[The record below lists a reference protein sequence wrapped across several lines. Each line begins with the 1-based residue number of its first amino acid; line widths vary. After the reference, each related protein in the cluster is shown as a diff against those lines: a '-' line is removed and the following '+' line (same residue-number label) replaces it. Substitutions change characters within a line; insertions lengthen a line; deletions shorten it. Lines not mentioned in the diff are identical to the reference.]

1 MKTQNHS
8 FLIYCV
14 LFLVISYVGI
24 AQDSSEIDVKR
35 FQFSFVPPVSSNGPQ
50 NAQTI
55 NKISLNLLAGS
66 AYGVQAVEVGGV
78 YNFLKGNVNGAQI
91 SGFGNNVGG
100 EVHGLQLAGF
110 INTNQGYVEGA
121 QIAGFIN
128 VTSDSTRGLQL
139 GGFSNISQETRGFQ
153 VAGFNNH
160 NKGTKGTQ
168 LAGFINTTGDLDGLQ
183 LSGFMNKAKNVK
195 GVQFGII
202 NVADSVESGVQV
214 GLINVSKKNGF
225 ISPGLET
232 DDTMPYR
239 FVFRS
244 GLEKF
249 YALLSA
255 GVRPDEYWSY
265 GAGFGSRLFLSQR
278 RTTFFNPELRFHN
291 INKGKLK
298 ANRNN
303 HLVKLNM
310 NFGYKAFKHLYITTG
325 PSINF
330 YMSNRLDRN
339 GQPEINLKDNPS
351 WDHRSGRN
359 SYQLWVGYSIGIGF

>member
-8 FLIYCV
+8 FFIYCM
-14 LFLVISYVGI
+14 LFLVISYVGV
-24 AQDSSEIDVKR
+24 AQETSDRDVKM
-35 FQFSFVPPVSSNGPQ
+35 FQFSLVPPVSSNGPQ
-50 NAQTI
+50 NDQTI
-55 NKISLNLLAGS
+55 NKISLNLLAGY
-66 AYGVQAVEVGGV
+66 AHGVEAVEVGGL
-78 YNFLKGNVNGAQI
+78 YNFVKGNVNGAQI
-91 SGFGNNVGG
+91 SGFGNTVGG

-110 INTNQGYVEGA
+110 INTNKGYIEGA
-121 QIAGFIN
+121 QVAGFIN
-128 VTSDSTRGLQL
+128 LTSEGTNGLQL
-139 GGFSNISQETRGFQ
+139 GGFSNISKETNGFQ

-160 NKGTKGTQ
+160 NKKTKGTQ

-183 LSGFMNKAKNVK
+183 LSGFINVAREVK

-202 NVADSVESGVQV
+202 NVADSVESGVQF
-214 GLINVSKKNGF
+214 GLVNISKKNGF
-225 ISPGLET
+225 ISPGFES

-239 FVFRS
+239 LVFRS

-255 GVRPDEYWSY
+255 GIRVDEYWSY
-265 GAGFGSRLFLSQR
+265 GAGFGSRLYLSKR

-298 ANRNN
+298 ANKNN

-310 NFGYKAFKHLYITTG
+310 NFGYQAFKHLYITTG

-330 YMSNRLDRN
+330 YMSNQLDEN
-339 GQPEINLKDNPS
+339 GHPVIDLKDNPS

-359 SYQLWVGYSIGIGF
+359 AYQLWVGYSIGIGF